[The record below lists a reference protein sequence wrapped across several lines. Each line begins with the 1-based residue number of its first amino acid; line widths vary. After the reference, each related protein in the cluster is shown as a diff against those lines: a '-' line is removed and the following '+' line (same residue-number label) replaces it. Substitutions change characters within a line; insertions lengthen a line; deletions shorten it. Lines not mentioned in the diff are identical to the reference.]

1 MKLSTNFTLEEMI
14 QSQTALRNNIDNK
27 PNDQQIENIKHLVV
41 NILQPLRDYYQV
53 PLKITSGFRSPKLC
67 KLIGS
72 SSKSQHCANNG
83 SAAADFGQ

>member
-41 NILQPLRDYYQV
+41 NILQQLLVD
-53 PLKITSGFRSPKLC
+53 I
-67 KLIGS
+67 
-72 SSKSQHCANNG
+72 
-83 SAAADFGQ
+83 